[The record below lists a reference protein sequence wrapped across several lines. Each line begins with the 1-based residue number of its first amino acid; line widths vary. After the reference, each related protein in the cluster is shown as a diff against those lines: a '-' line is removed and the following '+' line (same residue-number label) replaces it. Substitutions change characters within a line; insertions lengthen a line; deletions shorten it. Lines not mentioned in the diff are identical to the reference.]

1 MDIVTRAK
9 NIVLSPNTE
18 WPVIA
23 AEQTTVKD
31 LYQGYIAPLMAI
43 GPICSFLALLFFA
56 RGLGMGAGLV
66 GMIVIYAI
74 NLAATY
80 VVALLAQFLA
90 PQFGGRAN
98 IVDALKLVAYSS
110 TPAWVGGVFNLIPL
124 LAILDLLLA
133 LYGFYLLYAGATP
146 VVNVPK
152 ERAAIFTIVLVV
164 AVIIVFFI
172 TTTIVGAIIGAGM
185 MGVGGAR

>member
-9 NIVLSPNTE
+9 NIILSPNTE

-90 PQFGGRAN
+90 PQFGGRAD

-172 TTTIVGAIIGAGM
+172 TSTIVGAIVGAGM
-185 MGVGGAR
+185 MGMGGTR